1 MIILRQKQFGFWDFI
16 DPGYSARVK
25 RYNEQKEKDK
35 QEIKQKEILDKT
47 SSISPQHRV
56 ALEIEKEAKKYTWG
70 GLDEYPYFHVIKE
83 DGDKFGDISLSF
95 QEKYGRYHWNGKYW
109 EEVELQKFPKR
120 VANLKSELLNRLKS
134 YRKNISNM
142 SSDEDDEFF
151 TPKEEIEGTIFY
163 LDNLI
168 KIIERSSL

>member
-1 MIILRQKQFGFWDFI
+1 MVIIRQKQFSFWDFI
-16 DPGYSARVK
+16 DPGYSVRVNK
-25 RYNEQKEKDK
+25 QKDK
-35 QEIKQKEILDKT
+35 EIQKSKQKEVLDKI
-47 SSISPQHRV
+47 SSISPQHKT
-56 ALEIEKEAKKYTWG
+56 ALDIEKDAEKYTWS

-83 DGDKFGDISLSF
+83 EGDKFGDISLSF

-120 VANLKSELLNRLKS
+120 VANLKSDLLNRLKS
-134 YRKNISNM
+134 YRKNISKM

-151 TPKEEIEGTIFY
+151 TPEEEIEGTVFY